1 MMKYMK
7 PAVLGLTIALPMFGL
22 ADEITNVVWKSSLS
36 LGATVKQGNTE
47 KSLYTM
53 NIKADRATPKS
64 NWINSLYG
72 EYGETETED
81 ATTGATEDVQTEG
94 QLRGQSDYRYKFSD
108 GNWFGGAFGEVYHDV
123 LKEIDYR
130 VKLGPNLGYYFIKDE
145 KAKFDMS
152 FGINYVHEKSGTEE
166 ENFAEYRVGLN
177 YLRALSETAS
187 YYLNIE
193 YTANVEDVDDGGGL
207 LVTGVKSKINS
218 RLSLF
223 VELRD
228 DYDNMTPEGSDVEH
242 NDVTFLAGLTYDL
255 L

>member
-1 MMKYMK
+1 MKYNAK
-7 PAVLGLTIALPMFGL
+7 ALLCSLIALPMMGS
-22 ADEITNVVWKSSLS
+22 AQGEVTNVVWKSSLS

-53 NIKADRATPKS
+53 NLKGDRTAPKS
-64 NWINSLYG
+64 DWINSLYG
-72 EYGETETED
+72 EYGETENAAGED
-81 ATTGATEDVQTEG
+81 EQTEG
-94 QLRGQSDYRYKFSD
+94 QLRGQSDYRYKFDD
-108 GNWFGGAFGEVYHDV
+108 GEWFGGAFGEVYHDV

-130 VKLGPNLGYYFIKDE
+130 VKLGPTIGYYFINDE
-145 KAKFDMS
+145 KAKLDVS
-152 FGINYVHEKSGTEE
+152 VGINYVHEKSGAG
-166 ENFAEYRVGLN
+166 ENDFAEYRAALN

-207 LVTGVKSKINS
+207 LVTGVKSKVNS

-228 DYDNMTPEGSDVEH
+228 DYDNMTPEGSDVEN
-242 NDVTFLAGLTYDL
+242 NDITFLAGLTYDL